1 MSVLNNSWNANND
14 LRTRI
19 IRLIDID
26 KINDDKEVE
35 NI

>member
-14 LRTRI
+14 LRART